1 MLALILRH
9 GRVNRRVLLG
19 FSPMALIWLA
29 MSLRGETA
37 VLLAGSLLGLILS
50 AIVMLTHEAMDPNLE
65 RFILS
70 LPVSRVQLVLETYL
84 AGLLALLLGQALPF
98 LINGLGRL
106 LAPAFT
112 LPVTPIAGGVAV
124 MTFFVLACL
133 IFFLLPFRFA
143 LGGPKGLMSFSIC
156 MVVMLAAL
164 IAWKGVNGLMDT
176 LDTLGG
182 QILEHPAS
190 GFLGALGV
198 LTFGGLSLTVSVRAY
213 GSLR

>member
-9 GRVNRRVLLG
+9 GRVNRRILLG
-19 FSPMALIWLA
+19 FFPMALIWLA

-37 VLLAGSLLGLILS
+37 VLLAGTLLGLILN
-50 AIVMLTHEAMDPNLE
+50 AIVMFTHEAMDPNLE

-84 AGLLALLLGQALPF
+84 AGLLALILGQVLPF
-98 LINGLGRL
+98 LMNGLGRL

-112 LPVTPIAGGVAV
+112 LPVTPTAGGVAV

-156 MVVMLAAL
+156 VVILLASL
-164 IAWKGVNGLMDT
+164 IAWKGVNGLMDAI
-176 LDTLGG
+176 DTMGG
-182 QILEHPAS
+182 QILDHPAS
-190 GFLGALGV
+190 GLLGALGV
-198 LTFGGLSLTVSVRAY
+198 MTFGGLSLTVSIRIY
-213 GSLR
+213 GRLG

>member
-19 FSPMALIWLA
+19 FFPMALIWLA

-37 VLLAGSLLGLILS
+37 ILLAGSLLGLILS

-84 AGLLALLLGQALPF
+84 AGLLALALGQVLPF
-98 LINGLGRL
+98 LMNELGRRL
-106 LAPAFT
+106 VPAYT
-112 LPVTPIAGGVAV
+112 VPVTSAAGGVAV

-133 IFFLLPFRFA
+133 IFLLLPFRFA
-143 LGGPKGLMSFSIC
+143 LGGPKGLLSFSIC
-156 MVVMLAAL
+156 LVITLASL
-164 IAWKGVNGLMDT
+164 LAWKGVNGLMDAI
-176 LDTLGG
+176 DAMGG
-182 QILEHPAS
+182 QILDHPAS
-190 GFLGALGV
+190 GLLVALGV
-198 LTFGGLSLTVSVRAY
+198 MAFGGLSLTVSIRAY
-213 GSLR
+213 GRLD